1 MTVFLFVFALPVL
14 GADPAHA
21 RADYDQLQK
30 WQFTIEPVTITE
42 PLTIGRDVATI
53 KLLSGKVHL
62 MQPLSSGRVTGLV
75 FEGEGR
81 FTMAV
86 PDPIEQA
93 QLRRF
98 SRHNISSVDVRF
110 TQLVLRISDDTIDK
124 LFPTAQVSWAKNP

>member
-1 MTVFLFVFALPVL
+1 MFYPGWNQGAPLSLRASLLTVFLFVLTFPVL

-21 RADYDQLQK
+21 RADYGQLQR
-30 WQFTIEPVTITE
+30 WQFTIEPVVLTE

-98 SRHNISSVDVRF
+98 SRQRERACRSCRRR
-110 TQLVLRISDDTIDK
+110 LAER
-124 LFPTAQVSWAKNP
+124 AG